1 MRKKAADIGLA
12 VLFFYPAFGKK
23 AGKKAGKKRQIVAL
37 PKKTVKD
44 LAEKTPG

>member
-12 VLFFYPAFGKK
+12 VLFFYPAFGNG
-23 AGKKAGKKRQIVAL
+23 AGKMRRMVAL
-37 PKKTVKD
+37 TKKTDKD

>member
-23 AGKKAGKKRQIVAL
+23 AGKKWQIVAL

>member
-23 AGKKAGKKRQIVAL
+23 AGKLR
-37 PKKTVKD
+37 
-44 LAEKTPG
+44 